1 MEIKIKHIL
10 FAALA
15 LTIGI
20 VSFVIIKMKVVK
32 NENFESIDV
41 NAEETTYSEYV
52 YYGPDS
58 YTSWELGYEVAKKNG
73 DWSRLPLTSGFRKKY
88 NERDGILGNLEFDKI
103 ELAPYDNITEY
114 SDKYYFVN
122 RNCYFVISRGKEKI
136 AYIYN
141 LKYDGN
147 LLSDVLIKDV
157 CNLSNEYGE
166 ELNVSGY
173 AITNNNFKDSMDFL
187 ARGGNDEKSV
197 AVTDNFHRKY
207 PYFLDLFIHYSPLG
221 ANEIT
226 FKSEKSSWEKKEAY
240 FEVDSIYECIKRHY
254 IVNFKIDSR
263 GYLDDAKAKLVGEYP
278 YDEHYES
285 ERASSQVFY
294 KNSNWSVLKLSNRF
308 KNKYNNKNSIYID
321 IDNVN
326 PNEIYVDYCNDKF
339 EDMIIGC
346 KLLNGNNRWFYVDFT
361 YINKDYLDDAEI
373 LPIDYDGEDIEEAK
387 KAYIKQYEH

>member
-10 FAALA
+10 FVALA

-58 YTSWELGYEVAKKNG
+58 YTSWELGYEVAKKDGN
-73 DWSRLPLTSGFRKKY
+73 WSRLPLSSEFRKKY

-197 AVTDNFHRKY
+197 AVTEHFYRKY
-207 PYFLDLFIHYSPLG
+207 PYFLDLFIHYSPLEF
-221 ANEIT
+221 NEIR
-226 FKSEKSSWEKKEAY
+226 FNGGN
-240 FEVDSIYECIKRHY
+240 FEDRIANFIVDSRLECVKREYEVK
-254 IVNFKIDSR
+254 FKLDER
-263 GYLDDAKAKLVGEYP
+263 GYLDDAEAKCINTENYERENLAYP
-278 YDEHYES
+278 WG
-285 ERASSQVFY
+285 AQVFF
-294 KNSNWSVLKLSNRF
+294 KNGNWNNLKITDKFR
-308 KNKYNNKNSIYID
+308 NKYNSKNGCYYDIDSIDVDVWVRGSESIDLYTRICAYAYID
-321 IDNVN
+321 GT
-326 PNEIYVDYCNDKF
+326 EKWFCHKQLNDT
-339 EDMIIGC
+339 
-346 KLLNGNNRWFYVDFT
+346 NG
-361 YINKDYLDDAEI
+361 YLDDIEFI
-373 LPIDYDGEDIEEAK
+373 PIDYNGTDAK
-387 KAYIKQYEH
+387 KAKEIYLKSINK